1 LSESLPASL
10 VRSRPA
16 EHVDR
21 LLEAAHREIGK
32 AIVGQERAIDAVL
45 IAILARGHVLLEGP
59 PGTAKTLLA
68 RAVARLVGGNF
79 RRVQFTP
86 DTHPKQILGDFVRR
100 DGAERFERGPIFS
113 NVFLA
118 DEINRGPAWTQAALL
133 EAMQEGHVTMGGRT
147 FWIESPFI
155 VMASQ
160 NPYEPQGVFPLAE
173 SQLDRFLVKVEMGYG
188 LEDEERAMLRL
199 PHRGVVVDVIGEV
212 FPFLADGALLQ
223 VQEVVDATVVSN
235 EVERRV
241 ITVVRRTRS
250 AEGVE
255 LGASPR
261 AAVHLLAAAKARARL
276 LGRNGVLL
284 SDVDESA
291 QLVLP
296 HRIIADDPV
305 RVVEEA
311 IGA

>member
-1 LSESLPASL
+1 
-10 VRSRPA
+10 
-16 EHVDR
+16 
-21 LLEAAHREIGK
+21 
-32 AIVGQERAIDAVL
+32 
-45 IAILARGHVLLEGP
+45 
-59 PGTAKTLLA
+59 
-68 RAVARLVGGNF
+68 
-79 RRVQFTP
+79 
-86 DTHPKQILGDFVRR
+86 
-100 DGAERFERGPIFS
+100 
-113 NVFLA
+113 
-118 DEINRGPAWTQAALL
+118 
-133 EAMQEGHVTMGGRT
+133 
-147 FWIESPFI
+147 
-155 VMASQ
+155 MATQ
-160 NPYEPQGVFPLAE
+160 NPYEHQGVFPLAE

>member
-1 LSESLPASL
+1 
-10 VRSRPA
+10 
-16 EHVDR
+16 
-21 LLEAAHREIGK
+21 
-32 AIVGQERAIDAVL
+32 
-45 IAILARGHVLLEGP
+45 
-59 PGTAKTLLA
+59 
-68 RAVARLVGGNF
+68 
-79 RRVQFTP
+79 
-86 DTHPKQILGDFVRR
+86 
-100 DGAERFERGPIFS
+100 
-113 NVFLA
+113 
-118 DEINRGPAWTQAALL
+118 
-133 EAMQEGHVTMGGRT
+133 
-147 FWIESPFI
+147 
-155 VMASQ
+155 
-160 NPYEPQGVFPLAE
+160 
-173 SQLDRFLVKVEMGYG
+173 
-188 LEDEERAMLRL
+188 
-199 PHRGVVVDVIGEV
+199 
-212 FPFLADGALLQ
+212 
-223 VQEVVDATVVSN
+223 VSN